1 MLWALG
7 ALAVLIVARLLTP
20 EAGGY
25 GTHEHLFL
33 LPCLFRWLTGLPCP
47 FCGMTTVFAL
57 MAEGRVGAALNIHIL
72 GPAAYLATW
81 AVLLA
86 AIVGL
91 VRGRMPL
98 PRGLFL
104 ERGGRVMLIILLV
117 GWAVNL
123 ACLLL

>member
-1 MLWALG
+1 M
-7 ALAVLIVARLLTP
+7 LIVARLLTP

-25 GTHEHLFL
+25 GTHEQLFL

-47 FCGMTTVFAL
+47 FCGMTTAFAL
-57 MAEGRVGAALNIHIL
+57 MADGRVVAAFNIHIL

-81 AVLLA
+81 AVLVA

-91 VRGRMPL
+91 VRDGMLL
-98 PRGLFL
+98 PRWLFS
-104 ERGGRVMLIILLV
+104 EQGGRVMVVILLV

-123 ACLLL
+123 ARLLL

>member
-1 MLWALG
+1 MWALG

-25 GTHEHLFL
+25 GTHEHLL
-33 LPCLFRWLTGLPCP
+33 PLPCLFRWLTGLPCP
-47 FCGMTTVFAL
+47 FCGMTTAFAL
-57 MAEGRVGAALNIHIL
+57 MADGRVVAAFNIHIL

-86 AIVGL
+86 TIIGL
-91 VRGRMPL
+91 VRDGMLL
-98 PRGLFL
+98 PRWLFS
-104 ERGGRVMLIILLV
+104 EQGGRVMLVILLV

-123 ACLLL
+123 ARLLL